1 MTTFCNH
8 PPPLPAEQIP
18 RLPAPPV
25 VSDEVLERLAGCT
38 SGSLTTQLYIKGIRQ
53 PVLHGVT
60 QLNKKHKPFAG
71 RAYTMRFIPARE
83 DIDRY
88 GNLTTSP
95 SAENLQWVGVEQL
108 EPGDVLVIDSNRDG
122 RAASMGNMLITRM
135 MMRGARGVVTDGTF
149 RDGIELSNMD
159 FPIWGTGVTNTTR
172 LSYHHVA
179 DLQVPIGC
187 AGVAVYPG
195 DVIHGD
201 GENITV
207 IPAAMAQEMVDLCE
221 KRDDI
226 EAYLALRVR
235 AGEPLWGLY
244 PPSEQTR
251 AQFRAWCEAGRPEI
265 APQGPAAR

>member
-1 MTTFCNH
+1 MNQFFNQ
-8 PPPLPAEQIP
+8 PAPLPEQEIP
-18 RLPAPPV
+18 RMAPVPF
-25 VSDEVLERLAGCT
+25 VSDLVLDRLSKCT
-38 SGSLTTQLYIKGIRQ
+38 SGSLTTQLYIKGIKQ
-53 PVLHGVT
+53 PVLHGVAA
-60 QLNKKHKPFAG
+60 LNKKHKPFAG

-88 GNLTTSP
+88 GNLTYSP
-95 SAENLQWVGVEQL
+95 SAENLQWVGVEQI
-108 EPGDVLVIDSNRDG
+108 EPGQVLVIDSNRDG
-122 RAASMGNMLITRM
+122 RAASMGSMLVTRM

-159 FPIWGTGVTNTTR
+159 FPIWCTGVTNTTR
-172 LSYHHVA
+172 LAYHHVA

-207 IPAAMAQEMVDLCE
+207 IPAAMAEEMADLCA

-244 PPSEQTR
+244 PPSDKTR
-251 AQFRAWCEAGRPEI
+251 SEFKAWNEGGRPAIE
-265 APQGPAAR
+265 PKGPAAA

>member
-1 MTTFCNH
+1 MTEFFNQ
-8 PPPLPAEQIP
+8 PAPLADHEIP
-18 RLPAPPV
+18 RLPAAPFVPD
-25 VSDEVLERLAGCT
+25 SVLDRLARCT
-38 SGSLTTQLYIKGIRQ
+38 SGSLTTQLYIKGIKQ

-60 QLNKKHKPFAG
+60 QLNRTRTPFAG

-88 GNLTTSP
+88 GNLTLSP
-95 SAENLQWVGVEQL
+95 NAENLQWVGVEQV
-108 EPGDVLVIDSNRDG
+108 EPGHVLVIDSNRDG

-149 RDGIELSNMD
+149 RDGTELAAMD
-159 FPIWGTGVTNTTR
+159 FPIWCTGVTNTTR
-172 LSYHHVA
+172 LAYHHVA

-207 IPAAMAQEMVDLCE
+207 IPAAMAEEMADLCE

-244 PPSEQTR
+244 PPSDTTR
-251 AQFRAWCEAGRPEI
+251 AEYRAWCEAGRPAI
-265 APQGPAAR
+265 APRGPAAA